1 MQTLHIQVRII
12 RCLLSESPSEREKR
26 IFNPFQ
32 DISSI
37 NIEIRFVST
46 HSERMH
52 PSRLLR
58 FIGAPMRWLRERI
71 YQIKTPAPNENP
83 RENTYRN
90 NMIEYERKS
99 TVGIGRGTEDG
110 NLSLRIRSRWEGLQ
124 IGLCSKET
132 KQDDSDLR

>member
-1 MQTLHIQVRII
+1 MHIQVRII
-12 RCLLSESPSEREKR
+12 RCLLSESPSEREKG

-32 DISSI
+32 NISSI
-37 NIEIRFVST
+37 DVEIRFVST

-83 RENTYRN
+83 RESTSRN
-90 NMIEYERKS
+90 NTIEYARKG
-99 TVGIGRGTEDG
+99 TVGIGRGAEDR
-110 NLSLRIRSRWEGLQ
+110 NLALGIRSRWKGLQ
-124 IGLCSKET
+124 IGLCSKAT
-132 KQDDSDLR
+132 KQEDSDLR